1 MKRNV
6 MVMLVVGLLLGATG
20 AWADGDP
27 IENAVK
33 ACETEINTYCSQVTP
48 GEGRMLACFFAHE
61 DKLSGQCQ
69 WALYEAAVALEEFT
83 MAVTHLAVECEDDLM
98 TYCAEVEM
106 GEGRVGTCLLEH
118 KDEVSEA
125 CKQAI
130 DDVGLE
136 MADDE

>member
-1 MKRNV
+1 MKRNL
-6 MVMLVVGLLLGATG
+6 MVILVAGLLLSATG
-20 AWADGDP
+20 VWAEEDP
-27 IENAVK
+27 IEQAVK

-48 GEGRMLACFFAHE
+48 GDGRMLACFFAHE

-83 MAVTHLAVECEDDLM
+83 MAVTHLAVECQDDLLK
-98 TYCAEVEM
+98 YCGEVEL

-118 KDEVSEA
+118 KAEVADA

-130 DDVGLE
+130 EDVGLE
-136 MADDE
+136 TVEEE